1 MAHSYSSAKIL
12 SDPFSPTIAVCP
24 GRVASKPV
32 GLPSG
37 NQMWQWEI
45 HYKWRF
51 QMGKSSIEWGIFH
64 CHLWFPEAIHGFC
77 TQIAWFLPIFL
88 NDVLVS
94 AEVFFPSCGNANFRE
109 DFRSNR
115 WHQFLVCWWNQNENA
130 LTLIHNYF
138 LPLWNP
144 HFETSSTDIQFS
156 FLLKSSGFDK
166 FSHFSGWN
174 LPLKPGEIPIL
185 VAEIPAKEGRGA
197 GHRPGPPGGPS
208 ANRCPG
214 G

>member
-77 TQIAWFLPIFL
+77 TQIAWFLPNF
-88 NDVLVS
+88 S
-94 AEVFFPSCGNANFRE
+94 EWRSRFCRGFFSQLWTRE
-109 DFRSNR
+109 FPRRFSIKSVTSISGLLMKSE
-115 WHQFLVCWWNQNENA
+115 WKCSH
-130 LTLIHNYF
+130 I
-138 LPLWNP
+138 NP
-144 HFETSSTDIQFS
+144 QLFFAVV
-156 FLLKSSGFDK
+156 KSSFWNIFHWHTILVKSSVFD
-166 FSHFSGWN
+166 
-174 LPLKPGEIPIL
+174 EIPIFLGEISHWNL
-185 VAEIPAKEGRGA
+185 V
-197 GHRPGPPGGPS
+197 
-208 ANRCPG
+208 
-214 G
+214 